1 MQSEPQPD
9 SGQGSRHHDDIDK
22 TLVTALRRRAMD
34 YLARREHSRLE
45 LELKLNKAFPDTSVE
60 LRSSVLDQLELDN
73 LLSDTRFCEAFLNSR
88 VERGYGPR
96 MIRFELN
103 QRGVREQVV
112 EEVFVGAD
120 IDWRDV
126 IFRLASRRGL
136 DLAGDN
142 KSALSI
148 RDWQR
153 HQRYFMSRGFSPEII
168 NCVRELLD
176 IHR

>member
-1 MQSEPQPD
+1 MQSESQPD
-9 SGQGSRHHDDIDK
+9 SAQGNRHYDVDK
-22 TLVTALRRRAMD
+22 TIVTALRRRAMD

-45 LELKLNKAFPDTSVE
+45 LELKLNKAFPETSAA
-60 LRSSVLDQLELDN
+60 LRSSVLDQLEHDN

-88 VERGYGPR
+88 VQRGYGPR

-112 EEVFVGAD
+112 EEVFAEAD
-120 IDWRDV
+120 IDWRNV
-126 IFRLASRRGL
+126 ITQLASRRGL
-136 DLAGDN
+136 ALAEDN
-142 KSALSI
+142 KPALSI

-153 HQRYFMSRGFSPEII
+153 HQRYFMSRGFSPDII
-168 NCVRELLD
+168 NCIREQLD